1 MLVTTAQFLLSLS
14 ILVVLHEFG
23 HFLPAKWFKTRVE
36 KFYLFFDPKFSL
48 FKKQIGETEWGIG
61 WLPLGGYVKISGMID
76 ESFDADQMQGEP
88 QPWEFRSKPA
98 WQRLIIML
106 GGVTVN
112 FILGFL
118 IFGLMLFTWGKSYIA
133 NDSVKNGIVVD
144 SLGLQLGLL
153 EGDHILKVGDKEMT
167 KFSQGAVLGGIV
179 LEDAKSI
186 TVRRQGS
193 ELTIPVK
200 DESTQMLTTY
210 ENQGVRL
217 FDIRYRSELGA
228 IQEASKADQIGLKP
242 GDQLLA
248 LNGHDVTY
256 YHNFQKHFKAN
267 LGNQTD
273 LTWLRGRDT
282 LQQSFVVEEG
292 GVLGIWPV
300 EPEQVVEKFGFGES
314 MVMGTKQGVNFIT
327 GQINAFGKMFTG
339 KIKAKDS
346 LGSFI
351 SIGKQFGV
359 TWDWPRF
366 WNMTAMLSLLLG
378 FINLLP
384 IPALDGGHV
393 MFLLFESITGI
404 KPSDRFLEYATLAG
418 FILLVGFMIYALGLD
433 ISRHI

>member
-1 MLVTTAQFLLSLS
+1 MWVTIAQFLLSLS

-36 KFYLFFDPKFSL
+36 KFYLFFNPKFSL
-48 FKKQIGETEWGIG
+48 YKKQIGETEWGIG

-76 ESFDADQMQGEP
+76 ESFDAEQMQKEP

-106 GGVTVN
+106 GGVTIN
-112 FILGFL
+112 FLLGFL
-118 IFGLMLFTWGKSYIA
+118 IFGLMLFTWGKSYTA
-133 NDSVKNGIVVD
+133 NESITEGIIVD
-144 SLGLQLGLL
+144 SLGMELGLM
-153 EGDHILKVGDKEMT
+153 EGDHILRVGDKEMV
-167 KFSQGAVLGGIV
+167 KFSQGALVGGIV
-179 LEDAKSI
+179 LEDATSI
-186 TVRRQGS
+186 TVRRNGEEVS
-193 ELTIPVK
+193 IPVK
-200 DESTQMLTTY
+200 EESTQMLTTY
-210 ENQGVRL
+210 ENQGVRI
-217 FDIRYRSELGA
+217 FDARFQSVLGY
-228 IQEASKADQIGLKP
+228 IQPGSKAEEIGLKE
-242 GDQLLA
+242 GDRLLS
-248 LNGHDVTY
+248 LNNNDISY
-256 YHNFQKHFKAN
+256 YHNFQKSFKAN
-267 LGNQTD
+267 QGNETL
-273 LTWLRGRDT
+273 LTWQRGQDT
-282 LQQSFVVEEG
+282 LQKRFVAAEG
-292 GVLGIWPV
+292 SVLGVLPKQ
-300 EPEQVVEKFGFGES
+300 PEQVVEKFGFGES
-314 MVMGTKQGVNFIT
+314 MIMGTKQGINFVK

-359 TWDWPRF
+359 TWDWYRF

-404 KPSDRFLEYATLAG
+404 KPSDRFLEYATMAG
-418 FILLVGFMIYALGLD
+418 FLLLVVFMIYALGLD

>member
-76 ESFDADQMQGEP
+76 ESFDSDQMQGEP

-133 NDSVKNGIVVD
+133 NDSVKDGIVVD

-200 DESTQMLTTY
+200 DESIQMLTTY